1 MQIFESIDMRSY
13 ITPGTEI
20 QEVKTSSVLA
30 VSGDNE
36 DFGHKDGV
44 YDILKPSD
52 PFGDFFGF

>member
-1 MQIFESIDMRSY
+1 MRSY

-20 QEVKTSSVLA
+20 QEVKTSSMLA

-36 DFGHKDGV
+36 DFGHKDGT